1 MSYVIF
7 SIYCRFITYLPQI
20 KVSLHFGNVVELEN
34 DFIIASAVTPFTVSV
49 SIVVAGTLF
58 LIIYDVVRWWKKS
71 KKLMISPIKTV
82 PYINKKFVHT
92 LREHKEVFVCVC
104 VCVRVRVCVY
114 GLSMHYF
121 KSCFR

>member
-7 SIYCRFITYLPQI
+7 SVYCRFITYLPQI

-34 DFIIASAVTPFTVSV
+34 DFIIVSAVTPFTVSV

-82 PYINKKFVHT
+82 PYININKKFVHT
-92 LREHKEVFVCVC
+92 LREHKEVCACVC
-104 VCVRVRVCVY
+104 VWLIHALL
-114 GLSMHYF
+114 LSLVLDNKIF
-121 KSCFR
+121 ET